1 MVRTFAELSRL
12 NLGFNPTNVLSLRV
26 AFSGEHYKQPQ
37 SRIEFW
43 QRVVAAVEALPGVEA
58 ASVSRGLPIGDWAGQ
73 FFTTSDHPNPPAGQV
88 PDANYIIAGPDYF
101 RTTQIPLRRGRSFNE
116 HDTQPAERVAI
127 VNEKLAQLY
136 WPGENPLGK
145 QLRIG
150 SPDSTAPWLAV
161 VGVAGNVLSQGPD
174 GGVHS
179 EIYIP
184 YQQFPWLLGG
194 PQHLLVRTSPAVK
207 PENLMHA
214 VVEEIHRVDENQPAV
229 DIQTLDH
236 AASEPMEQQRMV
248 MALLL
253 SFAGLALILSVLG
266 IYSVLSYSIAQRTR
280 EIGLRVA
287 LGAHRGNVLLLVVG
301 DGVRLAVIGI
311 VMGIAGSLMLT
322 RVMTELL
329 YGVRPTDLITFVA
342 VTIALGTASLAAC
355 YVPARRAMN
364 IDPIEALRY
373 E

>member
-1 MVRTFAELSRL
+1 
-12 NLGFNPTNVLSLRV
+12 
-26 AFSGEHYKQPQ
+26 
-37 SRIEFW
+37 
-43 QRVVAAVEALPGVEA
+43 
-58 ASVSRGLPIGDWAGQ
+58 
-73 FFTTSDHPNPPAGQV
+73 
-88 PDANYIIAGPDYF
+88 
-101 RTTQIPLRRGRSFNE
+101 
-116 HDTQPAERVAI
+116 
-127 VNEKLAQLY
+127 
-136 WPGENPLGK
+136 
-145 QLRIG
+145 
-150 SPDSTAPWLAV
+150 
-161 VGVAGNVLSQGPD
+161 
-174 GGVHS
+174 
-179 EIYIP
+179 
-184 YQQFPWLLGG
+184 
-194 PQHLLVRTSPAVK
+194 
-207 PENLMHA
+207 
-214 VVEEIHRVDENQPAV
+214 
-229 DIQTLDH
+229 
-236 AASEPMEQQRMV
+236 
-248 MALLL
+248 L